1 MGKSSAILDH
11 LKKQTFGM
19 SFWTLY
25 VTWLL
30 QDLPLIKCL
39 LNISHII
46 EQAMN
51 ALHEMES
58 YWKEVVGEYMK
69 E

>member
-19 SFWTLY
+19 SFRTLY

-39 LNISHII
+39 LNILDITV
-46 EQAMN
+46 QAMN
-51 ALHEMES
+51 ALHGVDS
-58 YWKEVVGEYMK
+58 YWKEVVGE
-69 E
+69 